1 MVFKVQP
8 FQGLSPGSGSRVQVG
23 ISQGSEKFKRQRLK
37 DICKESFS
45 KKHFYV
51 LLENSNNIRIQSSME
66 FEDLDLNVGKQKQ
79 YGKVMLILSV
89 KYDIKYFGINLS
101 KDQAV
106 LSQEDINSIKTDY
119 RRLKNLE
126 LWERLLHA
134 ITTETWF

>member
-1 MVFKVQP
+1 
-8 FQGLSPGSGSRVQVG
+8 
-23 ISQGSEKFKRQRLK
+23 
-37 DICKESFS
+37 
-45 KKHFYV
+45 
-51 LLENSNNIRIQSSME
+51 ME

-101 KDQAV
+101 KGQAV